1 MLFRMSDKCLELQT
15 KSGKCSDD
23 FYRALENYTARKRT
37 SRQNVTAGKRC
48 GSLARIYGDSLDEL
62 LACLRA
68 DPDSD
73 AARAAIDQTLES
85 KTRLAKD
92 IALIPSV

>member
-15 KSGKCSDD
+15 KSVKCSDD
-23 FYRALENYTARKRT
+23 FYRALEHYTDRKRT

-73 AARAAIDQTLES
+73 AAQAQIDQTLES

-92 IALIPSV
+92 IALIPSA

>member
-1 MLFRMSDKCLELQT
+1 MLCRMSDTCLELQT
-15 KSGKCSDD
+15 KSSKCSDD

-37 SRQNVTAGKRC
+37 SRQNVTAGSRC
-48 GSLARIYGDSLDEL
+48 NSLARIYGDSLDEL

-68 DPDSD
+68 DEPSE
-73 AARAAIDQTLES
+73 AAQAAIDQIIEN

-92 IALIPSV
+92 IALISSA